1 LYPESRGLA
10 GRVTPSIVLDLDP
23 WAQPRSAGERP
34 RLALGTMNFGKRTP
48 APEAERIIHRAL
60 ERGITLF
67 DTANAYCDGASETIL
82 GRALAGR
89 RDGALVATKV
99 GFGRVGGRPEGLTRA
114 RIAAALDESLKRLG
128 VETIDV
134 YYLHVPDHG
143 TPIEESLE
151 AMGAALTTG
160 KIRAFG
166 VSNYASWQ
174 ILEIF
179 IACERVGLPRPI
191 LSQQIYN
198 VLIRQLELEYFRF
211 AAKYGLHTT
220 VYNPLAGGM
229 LTDRYTAESEIP
241 KHSRFDQNRL
251 YQGRYWTDGMRRFA
265 EDVGAVAKI
274 EGMTRARFAYAWL
287 ASRPGT
293 DSILL
298 GPGTIEHLDDA
309 IDALEVAP
317 SRESLQRADDLYRAF
332 QGTETSYAR

>member
-1 LYPESRGLA
+1 
-10 GRVTPSIVLDLDP
+10 
-23 WAQPRSAGERP
+23 
-34 RLALGTMNFGKRTP
+34 MNFGKRTP
-48 APEAERIIHRAL
+48 AADAERIIHRAL

-89 RDGALVATKV
+89 RDAALIATKV
-99 GFGRVGGRPEGLTRA
+99 GFGRVAGKPEGLSRA
-114 RIAAALDESLKRLG
+114 RIAAALEESLKRLG

-143 TPIEESLE
+143 TPIDESLE
-151 AMGAALTTG
+151 AIGSALAAG

-174 ILEIF
+174 ILEVF
-179 IACERVGLPRPI
+179 LACDRAGLPRPI

-198 VLIRQLELEYFRF
+198 LLIRQLELEYFRF

-229 LTDRYTAESEIP
+229 LTDRYSAESEIP
-241 KHSRFDQNRL
+241 KRSRFDQNRL
-251 YQGRYWTDGMRRFA
+251 YQGRYWSINMRRFA
-265 EDVGAVAKI
+265 EDIGGLATA
-274 EGMTRARFAYAWL
+274 EGLSRAGFAYAWL
-287 ASRPGT
+287 ASRPGV
-293 DSILL
+293 DSILV
-298 GPGTIEHLDDA
+298 GPGTLEHLDDA
-309 IDALEVAP
+309 IDALEASP
-317 SRESLQRADDLYRAF
+317 SPESLGRADELHRAF